1 MRNKKKVRFV
11 LLALV
16 FVVLIVGLSACDAL
30 RSAGKDSPSVIII
43 LTDDLDSKLMPF
55 MESTNSLIGELGAT
69 FTNYFVT
76 TAVCC
81 PSRASMIRG
90 QYSHNT
96 QILDN
101 TPGFPSFYAKGEES
115 ETVAV
120 WLNKAGYNTA
130 LIGKYLNYY
139 PIPAGW
145 SYIPPGW
152 TEWDAIL
159 HQTTDGGFG
168 PYYYNYRLNQNG
180 NPVDYG
186 GSAEDY
192 STDVIKSKS
201 IDFINQNI
209 EDGSPYFLLVAVY
222 APHGPSDPAPRHA
235 DMFADLEY
243 PKGPAFAEQD
253 LSDKPA
259 VLQELAEDGDVF
271 DISDADDLFRR
282 RVRTVQAVDE
292 LVAEVIQALEK
303 SGQLEKTYV
312 IFTSD
317 NGFHMGEHGLPSGK
331 GTPYEEDI
339 RVPFMI
345 RGPGIQANS
354 EVTQMTAN
362 IDLAQTLS
370 DIAGASTAD
379 FVDGRSFL
387 PLLQP
392 VIDPALDWRKALLIE
407 KGYPESESSSLQ
419 LVSFAPHGAAEYP
432 DSIHDD
438 ILRKVGGGT
447 YQGIRTDTFI
457 YVEYENGE
465 LEYYDLVNDPYQ
477 LNNISSTLDTDILAS
492 LHQWLTQFKACTADD
507 CRKFDSALPDN
518 LKN

>member
-1 MRNKKKVRFV
+1 MQKRIRIRSFF
-11 LLALV
+11 LILV
-16 FVVLIVGLSACDAL
+16 FTFLIVSLAAYDATKL
-30 RSAGKDSPSVIII
+30 AGKDSPNVIVI
-43 LTDDLDSKLMPF
+43 LTDDLDNKLMPY
-55 MESTNSLIGELGAT
+55 MENTNSLIAKQGAT

-76 TAVCC
+76 SAVCC
-81 PSRASMIRG
+81 PSRASMFRG
-90 QYSHNT
+90 QYPHNT

-101 TPGFPSFYAKGEES
+101 APGFPSFYAKGEEE

-120 WLNKAGYNTA
+120 WLKKEGYKTA

-152 TEWDAIL
+152 TEWDVIL

-168 PYYYNYRLNQNG
+168 PYYYKYRLNENG
-180 NPVDYG
+180 DPTDYG
-186 GSAEDY
+186 NTAQDY
-192 STDVIKSKS
+192 STDVIKRKS
-201 IDFINQNI
+201 VDFINKNI
-209 EDGSPYFLLVAVY
+209 KEGSPYFLLVSPY

-235 DMFADLEY
+235 DMFADLKY
-243 PKGPAFAEQD
+243 PQSPAFAEKD

-259 VLQELAEDGDVF
+259 VLQELAQNGDEF
-271 DISDADDLFRR
+271 DTGDADGLFRK

-303 SGQLEKTYV
+303 GGQLENTYV

-339 RVPFMI
+339 RVPFLI

-354 EVTQMTAN
+354 EVTQITAN
-362 IDLAQTLS
+362 VDLAQTVA

-387 PLLQP
+387 PLLHP
-392 VIDPALDWRKALLIE
+392 EKDPAFKWRKALLIE
-407 KGYPESESSSLQ
+407 KGYPESESSSFQ
-419 LVSFAPHGAAEYP
+419 LVSLEQRGVAEYP
-432 DSIHDD
+432 DSPYDD

-447 YQGIRTDTFI
+447 YQGIRTNTFKYI
-457 YVEYENGE
+457 EYENGE
-465 LEYYDLVNDPYQ
+465 LEYYDLVNDPYE
-477 LNNISSTLDTDILAS
+477 LDNIAATLDPDTLAS
-492 LHQWLTQFKACTADD
+492 LHEWLAQFKVCTADD
-507 CRKFDSALPDN
+507 CRKFDSSLPNDLTN
-518 LKN
+518 